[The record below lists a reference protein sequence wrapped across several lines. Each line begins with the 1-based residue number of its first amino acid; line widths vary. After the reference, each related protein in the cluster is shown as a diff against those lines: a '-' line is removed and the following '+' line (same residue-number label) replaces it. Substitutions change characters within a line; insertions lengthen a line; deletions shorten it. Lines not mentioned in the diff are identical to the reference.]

1 MTDLLDKNNLSASR
15 NSDNNVDISAFIP
28 RLPDQDLF
36 LLDLKNNNY
45 SMMTIINYARD
56 LSILA
61 LFLNKN
67 SIEYKEMNKQ
77 TVSEYKGYLRD
88 GQHLIDLQEM
98 RTQLNDKYFELL
110 AQGRIKN
117 NSNSEN
123 ENLDSR
129 NTENNPKMLHLRA
142 NQKMAVGRDILDGS
156 NAPRNVDN
164 FRGDNRLMSE
174 RDFIAIYRKVFG
186 NIGHEDSHNWVAGSK
201 GRDAGGIEGGLDVK
215 SVNRMLSAF
224 RSYLKYQIDMDHEI
238 PLPPDAIKMVRADK
252 KKSQVAELDELIELI
267 ESPITLEHDYKV
279 AVRNRTMLEILFAT
293 GMRISELMN
302 LNIDQ
307 INTDGKL
314 FITGKGRKQRYVYLT
329 PRALSWLDKYI
340 KVRLVYGADDA
351 DLINLNDISQSGI
364 DSIDGLNNS
373 SRTRKINISGVGI
386 DDVNEGIREDDNT
399 IDGNNEINDLNHGKN
414 ARETLVGG
422 NVSQLGSRGTNETL
436 LINTQEN
443 IDLAFASYFG
453 YFGKDKSGNFENDL
467 KNIEKTKNVAEEKYS
482 NILICEK
489 LRMSGYLKKFRS
501 PALFIPFSGGRFGHR
516 GLRLSTNYF
525 QEKIAEYR
533 RRLGIA
539 IPTSAHSLRHGFAT
553 YLAENGANPAAI
565 QVLLGHESLNT
576 TTRYVH
582 ASDAFARD
590 THDNL
595 HPLK

>member
-238 PLPPDAIKMVRADK
+238 PLPPDAIKLVRADK

-267 ESPITLEHDYKV
+267 ESPTILENDYKV
-279 AVRNRTMLEILFAT
+279 AVRNRTMLEMLFAT

-302 LNIDQ
+302 LNIEQ
-307 INTDGKL
+307 INSDGKL

-351 DLINLNDISQSGI
+351 DLINLNGISRS
-364 DSIDGLNNS
+364 DIDGLNNS
-373 SRTRKINISGVGI
+373 SRIRKINISGVGI
-386 DDVNEGIREDDNT
+386 DEANEGIREDDNT
-399 IDGNNEINDLNHGKN
+399 IDGNTDTSKINLGKN
-414 ARETLVGG
+414 PRETLVGG
-422 NVSQLGSRGTNETL
+422 DVSQLGGRGTNGSF

-443 IDLAFASYFG
+443 IDLAFAGYFG
-453 YFGKDKSGNFENDL
+453 YFGNEKSGNFENDL
-467 KNIEKTKNVAEEKYS
+467 PKNENNAEKKYS
-482 NILICEK
+482 NISICEK

>member
-238 PLPPDAIKMVRADK
+238 PLPPDAIKLVRADK

-267 ESPITLEHDYKV
+267 ESPTILENDYKV
-279 AVRNRTMLEILFAT
+279 AVRNRTMLEMLFAT

-302 LNIDQ
+302 LNIEQ
-307 INTDGKL
+307 INSDGKL

-351 DLINLNDISQSGI
+351 DLINLNGISRS
-364 DSIDGLNNS
+364 DIDGLNNS
-373 SRTRKINISGVGI
+373 SRIRKINISGVGI
-386 DDVNEGIREDDNT
+386 DEANEGIREDDNT
-399 IDGNNEINDLNHGKN
+399 IDGNTDTSKINLGKN
-414 ARETLVGG
+414 PRETLVGG

-453 YFGKDKSGNFENDL
+453 YFGNEKSGNFENDL
-467 KNIEKTKNVAEEKYS
+467 PKNENNTEKKYS
-482 NILICEK
+482 NISICEK